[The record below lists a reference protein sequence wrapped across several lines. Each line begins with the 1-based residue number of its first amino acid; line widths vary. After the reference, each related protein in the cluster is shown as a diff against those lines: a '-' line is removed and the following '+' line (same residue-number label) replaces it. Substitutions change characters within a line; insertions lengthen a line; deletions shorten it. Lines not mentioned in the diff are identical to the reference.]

1 MKKGKIRLLI
11 IIFILLSV
19 GLVYEVMADEKEYG
33 VLSEAEDIVP
43 SYEIL
48 MQNLTKEG
56 YSIEEE
62 MQALNCD
69 VKAKR
74 VIATKGNKYIDIC
87 YELNDEDVDLVF
99 EKYREK
105 YEDTSFY
112 ILAQNG
118 KFVYCVSDKKTF
130 KKSGFTSTAN
140 VGYQI
145 MG

>member
-1 MKKGKIRLLI
+1 MKKRKFKI
-11 IIFILLSV
+11 IIILILVTV
-19 GLVYEVMADEKEYG
+19 GLVYGVMSEDRNYG
-33 VLSEAEDIVP
+33 VISEAGDNVP

-48 MQNLTKEG
+48 VQNLTQEG
-56 YSIEEE
+56 YSIQEEI
-62 MQALNCD
+62 QALDCD

-74 VIATKGNKYIDIC
+74 VIATKGKKYIDIC
-87 YELNDEDVDLVF
+87 YELEAEDVDLVF